1 MRSTLITT
9 ALRLRATTTVS
20 SAVGLIL
27 VQLAVGA
34 LYPAVGRSIGQLSLP
49 SGVAQLLGGADF
61 GTVTGWFR
69 SEIGSIYGPLVV
81 AGVTA
86 MTAAALTA
94 GDEESRVLS
103 LILSYPVSRPSVLL
117 ARALAVVAVAV
128 VLAVATGIGMVAGV
142 ALAGGGVSTSH
153 IAALALQLALF
164 GIALGTVALAVGAA
178 TGRRGA
184 ALGIAAAVGV
194 LGWLINSVAPLVD
207 GVRWLRVVS
216 PFRWYA
222 EGDPLTRGVD
232 AGGALALA
240 VLAVVLVAL
249 GAVSFERR
257 DVRG

>member
-9 ALRLRATTTVS
+9 ALRLRATTTAS
-20 SAVGLIL
+20 AAVGLIL

-34 LYPAVGRSIGQLSLP
+34 LYPAVGKSIGQLSLP

-69 SEIGSIYGPLVV
+69 SEIAAIYGPLVV
-81 AGVTA
+81 AGVTVVA
-86 MTAAALTA
+86 AAALTA

-103 LILSYPVSRPSVLL
+103 LLLAHPVSRRTVLVS
-117 ARALAVVAVAV
+117 RAVVVAVVAV
-128 VLAVATGIGMVAGV
+128 VLAAATGVGMVAGV
-142 ALAGGGVSTSH
+142 ALAGGGIGVGH
-153 IAALALQLALF
+153 IVALALQLALF
-164 GIALGTVALAVGAA
+164 GIAIGFVALGVGAA

-184 ALGIAAAVGV
+184 ALGVAAAVGV

-207 GVRWLRVVS
+207 GLRWLRVVS

-232 AGGALALA
+232 KGGALALIA
-240 VLAVVLVAL
+240 LAVVMLVL
-249 GAVSFERR
+249 GIVAFERR
-257 DVRG
+257 DLRG